1 MNVASCYNDKM
12 DSFKS
17 DKKLGFDNIVDIN
30 FDKGFKLSIVQLFQ
44 DIKISN
50 VEKLYKIRWIYR
62 EVESDD
68 VFLFAEFFELDW
80 EMALI
85 AI

>member
-1 MNVASCYNDKM
+1 MGNFKGDKE
-12 DSFKS
+12 FG
-17 DKKLGFDNIVDIN
+17 LGNMVDIN